1 MIEEVIARQ
10 LQLPLRHVQGA
21 VRLLREGATVPFI
34 SRYRKEAT
42 GSMDEVQVGAVKEA
56 LERLTALE
64 ARRAT
69 VLETIGGQGRLTDEL
84 RRRIEA
90 CWDPVELE
98 DLYLPYRPKR
108 RTRAAVAR
116 ERGLEPL
123 AELLLAQRTADV
135 SAAARRF
142 VSAGV
147 PDVEAALAGASDI
160 VAERIAEDERFRNE
174 LRRTFRREGIVRSKV
189 IRGKEAEG
197 AKYADYFDAASP
209 LRTIS
214 SHRYLAMRRGEEEGI
229 LRVGIDVDAERCIA
243 SLQRRVVRPGSP
255 TRRWLEAAAAD
266 AFKRLLRPSIESEQ
280 LAAAKER
287 ADDEAIGIFAG
298 NLRQLLLAPPLGQKR
313 VIALDPGYRTGCKV
327 VVLDSQGSLL
337 DHTAIF
343 PHAPQHRRD
352 EAVAVLRD
360 LIRRYAPEAFAVG
373 DGTAGRETEELVRS
387 VAPEGV
393 AVYAVSE
400 DGASVYSASAVARE
414 EFPDCDVTVRGAV
427 SIGRRLIDPLSE
439 LVKIEPRSIGVGQYQ
454 HSVDQTKLR
463 ARLASVVESCVNSV
477 GVNINTASKHILAYV
492 SGLGPALAANI
503 VAYRAAHG
511 DFRTRRELLRVPR
524 LGARAYEQAAGF
536 LRVVGGENPL
546 DNSAVHPE
554 SYGIVERMAADVGV
568 SVDRLLADGA
578 LRRTLRPERY
588 VGGGVGLPTVT
599 DILEALDKRGL
610 DPREQLHVFSFA
622 PDIHTIDD
630 LREGMRLPGIVTNI
644 TAFGAFVD
652 IGIKQDGLVHVSQLA
667 DRYVASPAEVV
678 RLGQQVEVRVVGI
691 DLARGRIALTMRRGE
706 APAKESK
713 Q

>member
-10 LQLPLRHVQGA
+10 LQLPLPHVQGA
-21 VRLLREGATVPFI
+21 VRLLRDGATVPFI

-69 VLETIGGQGRLTDEL
+69 VLETIGGQGLLTDEL
-84 RRRIEA
+84 HRRIGA

-98 DLYLPYRPKR
+98 DIYLPYRPKR
-108 RTRAAVAR
+108 RARAAVAR
-116 ERGLEPL
+116 ERGLGPL

-135 SAAARRF
+135 EGAARRF
-142 VSAGV
+142 VSAEV
-147 PDVEAALAGASDI
+147 PDVAAALAGASDI
-160 VAERIAEDERFRNE
+160 VAERIAEDEQVRNE
-174 LRRTFRREGIVRSKV
+174 LRRTFRREGVVRSKI

-209 LRTIS
+209 LRSIS
-214 SHRYLAMRRGEEEGI
+214 SHRYLAMRRGEEEGF

-255 TRRWLEAAAAD
+255 TRRWLEVAAAD
-266 AFKRLLRPSIESEQ
+266 AFRRLLRPSIESEQ

-463 ARLASVVESCVNSV
+463 ARLATVVESCVNSV

-503 VAYRAAHG
+503 VAYRTAHG

-554 SYGIVERMAADVGV
+554 SYGVVERMAADVGV

-630 LREGMRLPGIVTNI
+630 LREGMRLPGIVTHGFRRLCRHRHQAGRSG
-644 TAFGAFVD
+644 TRFAACRPLCG
-652 IGIKQDGLVHVSQLA
+652 
-667 DRYVASPAEVV
+667 VA
-678 RLGQQVEVRVVGI
+678 R
-691 DLARGRIALTMRRGE
+691 RGRAPRPAGRGARRGDRHRAGPHRPHD
-706 APAKESK
+706 APRGAGGRKI
-713 Q
+713 

>member
-98 DLYLPYRPKR
+98 DIYLPYRPKR

-135 SAAARRF
+135 AAAARRF

-197 AKYADYFDAASP
+197 AKYADYFDATSP

-214 SHRYLAMRRGEEEGI
+214 SHRYLAMRRGEEEGF

-255 TRRWLEAAAAD
+255 TRRWLEVAAAD

-503 VAYRAAHG
+503 VAYRTAHG